1 MAIINQ
7 RENPLR
13 RAGVVNFFCAYDWR
27 RGVLAGWA
35 STPRLVASQAR
46 RFTLDLI
53 QISHPDAARMTAI
66 QVRLEADAP
75 VFARTEGS
83 GLDSGVGVT
92 LGSGLGAGVGVGSG
106 VGVTLGSGL
115 GAGAGVGV
123 GSGAGVLGSGVG
135 AGGTLG
141 LGSGAGVG
149 VGSGVGV
156 GLGVTDGV
164 GVGVGVGLGSGVGA
178 GGSGHSCV
186 ELLHS
191 TQPLPSHFSTEG
203 VGVGSG
209 AGVDGVGS
217 GVGAGGTLGL
227 GSGAGVGVGSGVG
240 AGVGSGVG
248 VGAGVLGSGVGAGGS
263 GHSCVELS
271 HSTQP
276 FPSHISTEGV
286 AWDLPPNRRT
296 VPRRPTRVASRAILS
311 GVRLLGLVVMIFP
324 FMGRVVG

>member
-66 QVRLEADAP
+66 QVRLEAEAP
-75 VFARTEGS
+75 VFARTEVS

-115 GAGAGVGV
+115 GAGVGV

-164 GVGVGVGLGSGVGA
+164 GV
-178 GGSGHSCV
+178 
-186 ELLHS
+186 
-191 TQPLPSHFSTEG
+191 
-203 VGVGSG
+203 
-209 AGVDGVGS
+209 
-217 GVGAGGTLGL
+217 
-227 GSGAGVGVGSGVG
+227 
-240 AGVGSGVG
+240 GVGSGVG

>member
-115 GAGAGVGV
+115 GA
-123 GSGAGVLGSGVG
+123 
-135 AGGTLG
+135 
-141 LGSGAGVG
+141 GAGVG

>member
-1 MAIINQ
+1 M
-7 RENPLR
+7 
-13 RAGVVNFFCAYDWR
+13 
-27 RGVLAGWA
+27 
-35 STPRLVASQAR
+35 
-46 RFTLDLI
+46 
-53 QISHPDAARMTAI
+53 
-66 QVRLEADAP
+66 EADAP

-149 VGSGVGV
+149 VGSGVG
-156 GLGVTDGV
+156 
-164 GVGVGVGLGSGVGA
+164 
-178 GGSGHSCV
+178 
-186 ELLHS
+186 
-191 TQPLPSHFSTEG
+191 
-203 VGVGSG
+203 
-209 AGVDGVGS
+209 
-217 GVGAGGTLGL
+217 
-227 GSGAGVGVGSGVG
+227 

-248 VGAGVLGSGVGAGGS
+248 VGAGVLGSGVGAGDS

>member
-92 LGSGLGAGVGVGSG
+92 LGSGLGAGVGVG
-106 VGVTLGSGL
+106 L
-115 GAGAGVGV
+115 
-123 GSGAGVLGSGVG
+123 GSGAGVG
-135 AGGTLG
+135 AGGSG
-141 LGSGAGVG
+141 LGAGVG

-178 GGSGHSCV
+178 GGSGHS
-186 ELLHS
+186 ETEGSHS
-191 TQPLPSHFSTEG
+191 MQPLPS
-203 VGVGSG
+203 
-209 AGVDGVGS
+209 
-217 GVGAGGTLGL
+217 
-227 GSGAGVGVGSGVG
+227 
-240 AGVGSGVG
+240 
-248 VGAGVLGSGVGAGGS
+248 
-263 GHSCVELS
+263 
-271 HSTQP
+271 Q
-276 FPSHISTEGV
+276 
-286 AWDLPPNRRT
+286 
-296 VPRRPTRVASRAILS
+296 
-311 GVRLLGLVVMIFP
+311 
-324 FMGRVVG
+324 